1 MSGTHKGDGAVSREL
16 SDQEPGA
23 RENGSPPE
31 TQESDQQES
40 DRPKEAT
47 EEHAHPLAW
56 AAWPQR
62 TVWAV
67 FGGLVVAGSIMLDPG
82 TVQEPGPGF
91 WPLAAGALILL
102 AAFAIRSPVRD
113 EPTPEK
119 FSHNPGRLL
128 LALASIAGF
137 IALFA
142 VLGLVLP
149 VLAVLVLWFRLL
161 AGMRWVTTVPTA
173 LVVTAALT
181 VGLVYGLD
189 VPLPADPLIAL
200 LEGTP

>member
-1 MSGTHKGDGAVSREL
+1 MSGTHNGDRTASREH
-16 SDQEPGA
+16 SYQEPGSGGG
-23 RENGSPPE
+23 GSP
-31 TQESDQQES
+31 SDPQQS
-40 DRPKEAT
+40 DPQVGAT
-47 EEHAHPLAW
+47 DERAHRLAW

-91 WPLAAGALILL
+91 WPLAAGAMILL

-113 EPTPEK
+113 EPAPEK
-119 FSHNPGRLL
+119 LSHNPGRLL
-128 LALASIAGF
+128 LALGSIAGF

-149 VLAVLVLWFRLL
+149 VLAILVLWFRAL
-161 AGMRWVTTVPTA
+161 AGMRWVTAAPTA
-173 LVVTAALT
+173 LAVTAALT
-181 VGLVYGLD
+181 VGLMYGLD